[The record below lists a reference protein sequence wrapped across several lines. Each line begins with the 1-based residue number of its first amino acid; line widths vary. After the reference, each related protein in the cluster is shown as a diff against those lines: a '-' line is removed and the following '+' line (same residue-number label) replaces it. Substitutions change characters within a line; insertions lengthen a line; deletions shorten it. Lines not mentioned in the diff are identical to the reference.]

1 LNDVEVTTANHSRIP
16 RQSAERVLRRCDELA
31 ACSDSTL
38 GLTRLFLSP
47 AMGEAH
53 ELVAGWM
60 REARMT
66 PRVDELG
73 NLIGHYPVGE
83 TAIVS
88 GLSSQVTELSPQVDG
103 LSPEVSGFLPKVA
116 GLSPEVAA
124 LSEKG
129 AVFLLGSH
137 LDTVPN
143 AGKYDGALGVL
154 LAIEVVSLL
163 EGQRLPFA
171 IEVIGFS
178 EEEGVRFKTPY
189 LGSRALAG
197 TFDPALLELRDDQGL
212 SMRQVLRGF
221 GLVPEDWP
229 RARHQSEDIRGYLEA
244 HIEQGPVLESLGAPL
259 GIVTDIVGQSRLR
272 VRFAGQAGH
281 AGTLPMNGRRDAL
294 AAASEWVLLVEN
306 LAGQTPGLVATVGA
320 LDVHPNTPNVV
331 AGEVVCSLDV
341 RHADDETR
349 EKAVERLLEAAR
361 GIAARRGMEVEVVAR
376 ASQNAVPMN
385 PQLREHLREACDE
398 LGVFAPEIASGAGHD
413 AAIMATL
420 CPCAMLFLRT
430 PIGAS
435 HCPEEDVLAEDVARA
450 LGAMSEFL
458 RALACEG
465 ETP

>member
-1 LNDVEVTTANHSRIP
+1 MNDVEVTTANHSRIP

-31 ACSDSTL
+31 ACSDSTP

-66 PRVDELG
+66 PRVDEIG
-73 NLIGHYPVGE
+73 NLIGHYPAGE
-83 TAIVS
+83 IAQATRAALEVADS
-88 GLSSQVTELSPQVDG
+88 PSKSAGFAPRGDSSSLEG
-103 LSPEVSGFLPKVA
+103 A
-116 GLSPEVAA
+116 GLFGE
-124 LSEKG
+124 G
-129 AVFLLGSH
+129 TVFLLGSH

-163 EGQRLPFA
+163 DGERLPFA

-178 EEEGVRFKTPY
+178 EEEGVRFKTPF

-229 RARHQSEDIRGYLEA
+229 RARHQNANIWGYLEA

-349 EKAVERLLEAAR
+349 ETAVERLLEAAR
-361 GIAARRGMEVEVVAR
+361 GIAARRSIEVEIVAR
-376 ASQNAVPMN
+376 AGQNAVPMN
-385 PQLREHLREACDE
+385 PQLRKRLREACDE
-398 LGVFAPEIASGAGHD
+398 SGVFAPEIASGAGHD

-430 PIGAS
+430 PSGVS
-435 HCPEEDVLAEDVARA
+435 HCPEEDVLAEDTALA
-450 LGAMSEFL
+450 LGTMSEFL
-458 RALACEG
+458 RVLAREG
-465 ETP
+465 EPQ